1 MKPDIA
7 HRADIERL
15 INTFY
20 DKVKDDLV
28 LGPIF
33 NDIAQV
39 DWPKHL
45 PVMYNF
51 WEFLLL
57 GGTQYQGNPIQKHV
71 DLHAVHPLTAE
82 HFDRWLLLFRQ
93 TAKDICPPEGAA
105 WVIARAESIASS
117 IHMNILDARGQYGR
131 TGLPLRLG

>member
-7 HRADIERL
+7 FRTDIEHL

-20 DKVKDDLV
+20 DKVQADPV
-28 LGPIF
+28 IGYIF
-33 NDIAQV
+33 NDVARV

-57 GGTQYQGNPIQKHV
+57 GGAHYQGNPIQKHI

-82 HFDRWLLLFRQ
+82 HFDRWLLLFQ
-93 TAKDICPPEGAA
+93 TAVDELFAGPVADDAKFRAF
-105 WVIARAESIASS
+105 VISETWKPKFTGGHGI
-117 IHMNILDARGQYGR
+117 
-131 TGLPLRLG
+131 GLPKK

>member
-82 HFDRWLLLFRQ
+82 HFDRWLLLFQ
-93 TAKDICPPEGAA
+93 TSVDELFAGQVADDAKFRAYA
-105 WVIARAESIASS
+105 IAETWKPKFAGGHGI
-117 IHMNILDARGQYGR
+117 Q
-131 TGLPLRLG
+131 LPKR

>member
-20 DKVKDDLV
+20 DKVKADPV

-33 NDIAQV
+33 NDIAEV

-71 DLHAVHPLTAE
+71 DLHAIHPLTAE
-82 HFDRWLLLFRQ
+82 HFDRWLLLFQ
-93 TAKDICPPEGAA
+93 ASVDDLFVGQVADDAKFRAYA
-105 WVIARAESIASS
+105 IAETWKPKFVGGHGI
-117 IHMNILDARGQYGR
+117 Q
-131 TGLPLRLG
+131 LPKP

>member
-7 HRADIERL
+7 QRADIERL
-15 INTFY
+15 INVFY
-20 DKVKDDLV
+20 DKVQADAL

-33 NDIAQV
+33 NEAAQV

-71 DLHAVHPLTAE
+71 ELHALHPLRAE
-82 HFDRWLLLFRQ
+82 HFDRWLLLFRAAVDELFAGPVADD
-93 TAKDICPPEGAA
+93 AKF
-105 WVIARAESIASS
+105 RAFAISETWKPKFTGGHGI
-117 IHMNILDARGQYGR
+117 
-131 TGLPLRLG
+131 GLPNQQKT